1 MEYTELKEKIGNCEI
16 TLQTGKVARQ
26 ADGAIWVQT
35 GGTIVLVTAVSSKN
49 PSSYKGFMPLTV
61 DYREK
66 FYAAGKIPGGFFKR
80 EGRPYEHEVLI
91 SRLIDR
97 PVRPLFPKDYTY
109 ETQVLASVISFDQE
123 NEPDILGI
131 IGASAALSIS
141 DIPFNGPFGAVRIAL
156 IEGEYIVNPTVA
168 QREKATLDLVVAG
181 TDKDIIMVEGTAIE
195 VSEATLLEVLKTA
208 QPALSKIVRI
218 QQELIEK
225 IGKPK
230 REYEPDIIDP
240 KLDKAV
246 RKLGTEKIRELI
258 QIESKSNRQDLSNKL
273 SNSVIEKLIEE
284 YPESEGKINLIMDSI
299 RGEIIRKMILN
310 EKRRSDG
317 RDSDEIREISI
328 ELGILP
334 RAHGS
339 ALFTRGETQSLSAV
353 TLGTKLDEQKI
364 EDLEGESFKSFILHY
379 NFLPFSVGDVRPM
392 RGPGRREIG
401 HGNLAE
407 RSLQNIIPSEETFPY
422 TIRIVSEILESNGSS
437 SMATVCSGSLSLM
450 DAGIPIKTHVAGIA
464 MGLVIENGKHAIL
477 TDIKGSEDHYGDMDF
492 KVTGTEKGINAFQMD
507 VKVPGISFDIIEKAL
522 SQAKVGREFILRK
535 MNEVIDKPR
544 SNLAP
549 HAPRIQIIHI
559 NPEKIGEVIGSG
571 GKVIRSI
578 QEETSTT
585 IAIEPDGSVFISAL
599 DTNSM
604 NSAIKIIESIVEEP
618 VVGAI
623 YNGTVVRIQ
632 PFGAFVKITHSCEG
646 LLHISEIEH
655 RRINKV
661 EDVLKTGEKV
671 KVKVLAV
678 DPESGKIRLSRKALL
693 KKERTSNIKRDDK
706 EYRGNN

>member
-1 MEYTELKEKIGNCEI
+1 
-16 TLQTGKVARQ
+16 
-26 ADGAIWVQT
+26 
-35 GGTIVLVTAVSSKN
+35 
-49 PSSYKGFMPLTV
+49 
-61 DYREK
+61 
-66 FYAAGKIPGGFFKR
+66 
-80 EGRPYEHEVLI
+80 
-91 SRLIDR
+91 
-97 PVRPLFPKDYTY
+97 
-109 ETQVLASVISFDQE
+109 
-123 NEPDILGI
+123 
-131 IGASAALSIS
+131 
-141 DIPFNGPFGAVRIAL
+141 
-156 IEGEYIVNPTVA
+156 
-168 QREKATLDLVVAG
+168 
-181 TDKDIIMVEGTAIE
+181 
-195 VSEATLLEVLKTA
+195 
-208 QPALSKIVRI
+208 
-218 QQELIEK
+218 
-225 IGKPK
+225 
-230 REYEPDIIDP
+230 
-240 KLDKAV
+240 
-246 RKLGTEKIRELI
+246 
-258 QIESKSNRQDLSNKL
+258 
-273 SNSVIEKLIEE
+273 
-284 YPESEGKINLIMDSI
+284 
-299 RGEIIRKMILN
+299 
-310 EKRRSDG
+310 
-317 RDSDEIREISI
+317 
-328 ELGILP
+328 
-334 RAHGS
+334 
-339 ALFTRGETQSLSAV
+339 
-353 TLGTKLDEQKI
+353 
-364 EDLEGESFKSFILHY
+364 LHY
-379 NFLPFSVGDVRPM
+379 NFPPFSVGDVRPI

-522 SQAKVGREFILRK
+522 SQAKDGREFILRK

-599 DTNSM
+599 DTDSM

-618 VVGAI
+618 IVGAI

-693 KKERTSNIKRDDK
+693 KKERTSNINRDDK